1 MIRDLSYSLAS
12 AHLRSQIG
20 CSTLVAGSI
29 SSLGRL
35 WNMTGQFSED
45 VLYFPTE
52 RKKMQTIRTQL
63 NDRCYKANEFAT
75 KKEKK
80 LKKTKL

>member
-1 MIRDLSYSLAS
+1 
-12 AHLRSQIG
+12 
-20 CSTLVAGSI
+20 
-29 SSLGRL
+29 
-35 WNMTGQFSED
+35 MTGQFSED